1 MMSFNFEFFLTTA
14 VVISGTIALVDVLVF
29 APRRQ
34 RKKNAH
40 PSVLVEYARSF
51 FPILLLVLLLRSF
64 VAEPFRIPSG
74 SEKPDL
80 LIGDF
85 IVANKFSYGIRLP
98 VLHKKIISIGEPKRA
113 DIVVFLW
120 PKDTSTYFI
129 KRVIGLPGDV
139 ITYQDK
145 VLRINGQLAPQTL
158 LGEQTDQDG
167 ANEQWPV
174 LLKRENLLGV
184 QHDIYVRPD
193 QVATDFSVTV
203 PPGNYFVMGDNR
215 DNSLDSRYWGFVPEK
230 DLIGKA
236 MWVFFSWD
244 NEQHRV
250 RWDRL
255 GMRIY

>member
-1 MMSFNFEFFLTTA
+1 MSFNFEFFLTLA
-14 VVISGTIALVDVLVF
+14 VIISGVIALADILIF
-29 APRRQ
+29 APIRQ
-34 RKKNAH
+34 RKNIAH
-40 PSVLVEYARSF
+40 PSVLIEYARSF

-64 VAEPFRIPSG
+64 LAEPFRIPSG

-98 VLHKKIISIGEPKRA
+98 VLHKKIIAIGEPKRG
-113 DIVVFLW
+113 DIMVFLW

-139 ITYQDK
+139 ITYKDK
-145 VLRINGQLAPQTL
+145 VLTINGQVAPQTL
-158 LGEQTDQDG
+158 LGVQTDHD
-167 ANEQWPV
+167 ANEKWRV

-184 QHDIYVRPD
+184 QHDIYLRPD
-193 QVATDFSVTV
+193 QLATDFSVTV

-236 MWVFFSWD
+236 IWVFFSWD
-244 NEQHRV
+244 NERHRV
-250 RWDRL
+250 RWHRL
-255 GMRIY
+255 GMRIH

>member
-1 MMSFNFEFFLTTA
+1 MSFNFEFFLTTA
-14 VVISGTIALVDVLVF
+14 VIVSGAIALADVLIF
-29 APRRQ
+29 APIRR
-34 RKKNAH
+34 RKNIAH
-40 PSVLVEYARSF
+40 PSVLIEYARSF

-64 VAEPFRIPSG
+64 LAEPFRIPSG

-98 VLHKKIISIGEPKRA
+98 VVHKKIIAIGEPKHG

-139 ITYQDK
+139 ISYKDK
-145 VLRINGQLAPQTL
+145 VLTINGQLAPQTL
-158 LGEQTDQDG
+158 LGVQTDHD
-167 ANEQWPV
+167 ANEKWQV

-184 QHDIYVRPD
+184 QHDIYLRPD
-193 QVATDFSVTV
+193 QPAIDFSVVV

-236 MWVFFSWD
+236 IWVFFSWD
-244 NEQHRV
+244 NEHHRV
-250 RWDRL
+250 RWNRL
-255 GMRIY
+255 GMRIH

>member
-1 MMSFNFEFFLTTA
+1 MMSLNFEFFLTTA
-14 VVISGTIALVDVLVF
+14 VIISGAIALVDILIF
-29 APRRQ
+29 API
-34 RKKNAH
+34 RKCKKIAH
-40 PSVLVEYARSF
+40 PSVLIEYARSF

-64 VAEPFRIPSG
+64 LAEPFRIPSG
-74 SEKPDL
+74 SEKPEL

-98 VLHKKIISIGEPKRA
+98 VVHKKIISIGEPKRG

-120 PKDTSTYFI
+120 PRDPSTYFI

-139 ITYQDK
+139 ISYKDK
-145 VLRINGQLAPQTL
+145 VLTINGQLAPQTL
-158 LGEQTDQDG
+158 LGKQTDQDG
-167 ANEQWPV
+167 ANEKWPV
-174 LLKRENLLGV
+174 LLKRENLLSV
-184 QHDIYVRPD
+184 QHDIYLRPD
-193 QVATDFSVTV
+193 QFATDFSVYV

-250 RWDRL
+250 RWNRL
-255 GMRIY
+255 GMRIH

>member
-14 VVISGTIALVDVLVF
+14 VVISGAIALVDVLVF
-29 APRRQ
+29 APIRQ
-34 RKKNAH
+34 RKKIEH
-40 PSVLVEYARSF
+40 PSVLIEYARSF

-64 VAEPFRIPSG
+64 LAEPFRIPSG

-98 VLHKKIISIGEPKRA
+98 VLHKKVIFIAEPKRG

-139 ITYQDK
+139 ITYKDK
-145 VLRINGQLAPQTL
+145 VLTINGKLAPQTL
-158 LGEQTDQDG
+158 LGEATDQDG
-167 ANEQWPV
+167 ANEKWPV
-174 LLKRENLLGV
+174 LLKQENLLGI
-184 QHDIYVRPD
+184 QHEIYLRPD
-193 QVATDFSVTV
+193 QLATDFSVYV
-203 PPGNYFVMGDNR
+203 PKGHYFVMGDNR

-244 NEQHRV
+244 NERHRV
-250 RWDRL
+250 RWNRL
-255 GMRIY
+255 GLRIH

>member
-1 MMSFNFEFFLTTA
+1 MMSFNFEFYLTMM
-14 VVISGTIALVDVLVF
+14 VVISGAIALADILIF
-29 APRRQ
+29 APIRK
-34 RKKNAH
+34 RKKIAH
-40 PSVLVEYARSF
+40 PSVLIEYARSF

-64 VAEPFRIPSG
+64 LAEPFRIPSG

-85 IVANKFSYGIRLP
+85 ILANKFSYGIRLP
-98 VLHKKIISIGEPKRA
+98 VIHKKIISIGEPKRG

-120 PKDTSTYFI
+120 PKDISIYFI

-139 ITYQDK
+139 ITYKDK
-145 VLRINGQLAPQTL
+145 VLTINGQLASQTL

-167 ANEQWPV
+167 MNEKWPV

-184 QHDIYVRPD
+184 QHEIYLRPD
-193 QVATDFSVTV
+193 QLATDFSVTV

-244 NEQHRV
+244 NEQHQV
-250 RWDRL
+250 RWGRL
-255 GMRIY
+255 GLRIH

>member
-1 MMSFNFEFFLTTA
+1 MSLNFEFFLTSA
-14 VVISGTIALVDVLVF
+14 VIISGVIALMDVLIF
-29 APRRQ
+29 APIRR
-34 RKKNAH
+34 RKKRTH
-40 PSVLVEYARSF
+40 PSMLIEYARSF
-51 FPILLLVLLLRSF
+51 FPVLLLVLVIRSF
-64 VAEPFRIPSG
+64 LAEPFRIPSG

-85 IVANKFSYGIRLP
+85 IVANKFIYGIRLP
-98 VLHKKIISIGEPKRA
+98 VIHKKIIPIREPKRG
-113 DIVVFLW
+113 DIAVFLW

-139 ITYQDK
+139 ITYKNK
-145 VLRINGQLAPQTL
+145 VLTINGQRAPQQL
-158 LGEQTDQDG
+158 LGEKIDSDG
-167 ANEQWPV
+167 MNEKWTV

-193 QVATDFSVTV
+193 QFATDFSVVV
-203 PPGNYFVMGDNR
+203 PKGNYFVMGDNR

-244 NEQHRV
+244 NDHRRI
-250 RWDRL
+250 RWNRL
-255 GMRIY
+255 GLRIH

>member
-1 MMSFNFEFFLTTA
+1 MSFNFEFFLTLA
-14 VVISGTIALVDVLVF
+14 LIISGVIALADILIF
-29 APRRQ
+29 APIRQ
-34 RKKNAH
+34 RKNIAH
-40 PSVLVEYARSF
+40 PSVLIEYARSF

-64 VAEPFRIPSG
+64 LAEPFRIPSG

-98 VLHKKIISIGEPKRA
+98 VLHKKIIAIGEPKRG
-113 DIVVFLW
+113 DIMVFLW

-139 ITYQDK
+139 ITYKDK
-145 VLRINGQLAPQTL
+145 VLTINGQVAPQTL
-158 LGEQTDQDG
+158 LGVQTDHD
-167 ANEQWPV
+167 ANEKWRV

-184 QHDIYVRPD
+184 QHDIYLRPD
-193 QVATDFSVTV
+193 RLATDFSVTV

-236 MWVFFSWD
+236 IWVFFSWD
-244 NEQHRV
+244 NERHRV
-250 RWDRL
+250 RWHRL
-255 GMRIY
+255 GMRIH

>member
-1 MMSFNFEFFLTTA
+1 MSFNFEFFLTIA
-14 VVISGTIALVDVLVF
+14 VIISGVIALADILIF
-29 APRRQ
+29 APIRQ
-34 RKKNAH
+34 RKNIAH
-40 PSVLVEYARSF
+40 PSVLIEYARSF

-64 VAEPFRIPSG
+64 LAEPFRIPSG

-98 VLHKKIISIGEPKRA
+98 VLHKKIIAIGEPKRG
-113 DIVVFLW
+113 DVMVFLW

-139 ITYQDK
+139 LTYKDK
-145 VLRINGQLAPQTL
+145 VLTINGQVAPQTL
-158 LGEQTDQDG
+158 LGVQTDHD
-167 ANEQWPV
+167 ANEKWRV

-184 QHDIYVRPD
+184 EHDIYLRPD
-193 QVATDFSVTV
+193 QLATDFSVTV

-236 MWVFFSWD
+236 IWVFFSWD
-244 NEQHRV
+244 NERHRV
-250 RWDRL
+250 RWHRL
-255 GMRIY
+255 GMRIH

>member
-1 MMSFNFEFFLTTA
+1 MSFNFEFFLTTA
-14 VVISGTIALVDVLVF
+14 VIISGAIALVDILVF
-29 APRRQ
+29 APIRR
-34 RKKNAH
+34 RKNITH
-40 PSVLVEYARSF
+40 PSVLIEYARSF

-64 VAEPFRIPSG
+64 LAEPFRIPSG

-98 VLHKKIISIGEPKRA
+98 VLHKKIMAVGEPKRG

-129 KRVIGLPGDV
+129 KRVIGLPGDA
-139 ITYQDK
+139 ITYKDK
-145 VLRINGQLAPQTL
+145 VLTINGQLAPQTL
-158 LGEQTDQDG
+158 IGEQSDQD
-167 ANEQWPV
+167 ANEKWRV
-174 LLKRENLLGV
+174 IRKSENLLGV
-184 QHDIYVRPD
+184 QHDIYLRPD
-193 QVATDFSVTV
+193 QLATDFSVYV

-236 MWVFFSWD
+236 IWVFFSWD

-250 RWDRL
+250 RWHRL
-255 GMRIY
+255 GMRIH

>member
-1 MMSFNFEFFLTTA
+1 MSFNFEFFLTTA
-14 VVISGTIALVDVLVF
+14 VIISGVIALADILIF
-29 APRRQ
+29 API
-34 RKKNAH
+34 RKRKNMGH
-40 PSVLVEYARSF
+40 PSVLIEYARSF

-64 VAEPFRIPSG
+64 LAEPFRIPSG

-85 IVANKFSYGIRLP
+85 IVANKFTYGIRLP
-98 VLHKKIISIGEPKRA
+98 VLHKKIIAMGEPKRG

-129 KRVIGLPGDV
+129 KRVIGLPGDM
-139 ITYQDK
+139 ITYKDK
-145 VLRINGQLAPQTL
+145 ILTINGQVAPQTL
-158 LGEQTDQDG
+158 LGEQTDHD
-167 ANEQWPV
+167 ANEKWRV

-184 QHDIYVRPD
+184 QHDIYLRPD
-193 QVATDFSVTV
+193 QLATDFSVTV

-236 MWVFFSWD
+236 VWVFFSWD
-244 NEQHRV
+244 NEHHRV
-250 RWDRL
+250 RWQRL
-255 GMRIY
+255 GMRIH

>member
-1 MMSFNFEFFLTTA
+1 MSFNFEFFLTTA
-14 VVISGTIALVDVLVF
+14 VIISGVIALADILIF
-29 APRRQ
+29 API
-34 RKKNAH
+34 RKRKNISH
-40 PSVLVEYARSF
+40 PSVLIEYARSF

-64 VAEPFRIPSG
+64 LAEPFRIPSG

-98 VLHKKIISIGEPKRA
+98 VLHKKIIAIGEPKRG

-139 ITYQDK
+139 ITYKDK
-145 VLRINGQLAPQTL
+145 VLTINGQVAPQTL
-158 LGEQTDQDG
+158 LGERTDQD
-167 ANEQWPV
+167 ANEKWRV

-184 QHDIYVRPD
+184 QHDIYLRPD
-193 QVATDFSVTV
+193 QLAIDFSVTV

-236 MWVFFSWD
+236 IWVFFSWD
-244 NEQHRV
+244 NEHHRV
-250 RWDRL
+250 RWHRL
-255 GMRIY
+255 GMRIH

>member
-1 MMSFNFEFFLTTA
+1 MSFNFEFFLTSA
-14 VVISGTIALVDVLVF
+14 VVISGAITLVDILFF
-29 APRRQ
+29 APIRKRR
-34 RKKNAH
+34 KIVH
-40 PSVLVEYARSF
+40 PSMLIEYARSF
-51 FPILLLVLLLRSF
+51 FPILLLVLFLRSF
-64 VAEPFRIPSG
+64 LAEPFRIPSG

-98 VLHKKIISIGEPKRA
+98 VLHKKIISIGEPKRG

-139 ITYQDK
+139 ISYKDK
-145 VLRINGQLAPQTL
+145 VLTINGQLAPQTL
-158 LGEQTDQDG
+158 LSEQMDQDDV
-167 ANEQWPV
+167 NDKWPV
-174 LLKRENLLGV
+174 LLKRENLLGI
-184 QHDIYVRPD
+184 QHDIYLRPD
-193 QVATDFSVTV
+193 QLARDFTIYV
-203 PPGNYFVMGDNR
+203 PQGNYFVMGDNR

-244 NEQHRV
+244 NQQHQI
-250 RWDRL
+250 RWNRL
-255 GMRIY
+255 GMRIH

>member
-1 MMSFNFEFFLTTA
+1 MSFNFEFFLTTA
-14 VVISGTIALVDVLVF
+14 VIISGIIALADILIF
-29 APRRQ
+29 API
-34 RKKNAH
+34 RKRKNIGH
-40 PSVLVEYARSF
+40 PSVLIEYARSF

-64 VAEPFRIPSG
+64 LAEPFRIPSG

-85 IVANKFSYGIRLP
+85 IVANKFTYGIRLP
-98 VLHKKIISIGEPKRA
+98 VLHKKIMAIGEPKRG

-139 ITYQDK
+139 ITYKDK
-145 VLRINGQLAPQTL
+145 VLTINGQVAPQTL
-158 LGEQTDQDG
+158 LGERTDQD
-167 ANEQWPV
+167 ANEKWRV

-184 QHDIYVRPD
+184 QHDIYLRPD
-193 QVATDFSVTV
+193 QLATDFSVTV

-236 MWVFFSWD
+236 IWVFFSWD
-244 NEQHRV
+244 NEHHRV
-250 RWDRL
+250 RWHRL
-255 GMRIY
+255 GMRIH

>member
-1 MMSFNFEFFLTTA
+1 MSFNFEFFLTIA
-14 VVISGTIALVDVLVF
+14 VIISGVIALADILIF
-29 APRRQ
+29 APIRQ
-34 RKKNAH
+34 RKNIAH
-40 PSVLVEYARSF
+40 PSVLIEYARSF

-64 VAEPFRIPSG
+64 LAEPFRIPSG

-98 VLHKKIISIGEPKRA
+98 VLHKKIIAIGEPKRG
-113 DIVVFLW
+113 DVMVFLW

-139 ITYQDK
+139 ITYKDK
-145 VLRINGQLAPQTL
+145 VLTINGQVAPQTL
-158 LGEQTDQDG
+158 LGVQTDHD
-167 ANEQWPV
+167 ANEKWRV

-184 QHDIYVRPD
+184 QHDIYLRPD
-193 QVATDFSVTV
+193 QLVTDFSVTV

-236 MWVFFSWD
+236 IWVFFSWD
-244 NEQHRV
+244 NERHRV
-250 RWDRL
+250 RWHRL
-255 GMRIY
+255 GMRIH

>member
-14 VVISGTIALVDVLVF
+14 VVISGAIALVDSLIF
-29 APRRQ
+29 APIRK
-34 RKKNAH
+34 RKKIAH
-40 PSVLVEYARSF
+40 PSVLIEYARSF

-64 VAEPFRIPSG
+64 LAEPFRIPSG

-85 IVANKFSYGIRLP
+85 IVASKFSYGIRLP
-98 VLHKKIISIGEPKRA
+98 VLHKKIISIGEPKRG

-139 ITYQDK
+139 ITYKDK
-145 VLRINGQLAPQTL
+145 VLTINGQLASQTL

-167 ANEQWPV
+167 ANEKWPV
-174 LLKRENLLGV
+174 LLKRENLLGI
-184 QHDIYVRPD
+184 QHDIYLRPD
-193 QVATDFSVTV
+193 QLATDFSVLV

-236 MWVFFSWD
+236 IWVFFSWD

-255 GMRIY
+255 GLRIH